1 KQMRALELIPQLSA
15 EFREVFGRESGGL
28 MRTYRAEDAKTI
40 VVALGSLNGT
50 IKDVVDE
57 LRDDGYA
64 IGAAAILSFR
74 PFPSDELHELLSHAK
89 RLVVIEKSLA
99 VGIGGIVSHNL
110 RMALS
115 GISLHAYTVVAGLG
129 GRPITKS
136 SLRSLFERA
145 LRDELEPLTFL
156 DLNQSAVARELEREK
171 TRRRSGPSA
180 ENILRDI
187 AAAGGR

>member
-1 KQMRALELIPQLSA
+1 
-15 EFREVFGRESGGL
+15 V
-28 MRTYRAEDAKTI
+28 
-40 VVALGSLNGT
+40 NGT
-50 IKDVVDE
+50 IKDVIDE
-57 LRDDGYA
+57 LRDAGHA
-64 IGAAAILSFR
+64 IGAASICSFR
-74 PFPSDELHELLSHAK
+74 PFPSEELHEVLSHAK

-129 GRPITKS
+129 GRAITKA

-156 DLNQSAVARELEREK
+156 DLNQAAINRELAREK
-171 TRRRSGPSA
+171 AQRRSGPSA
-180 ENILRDI
+180 ENILRDL
-187 AAAGGR
+187 AGGAR